1 MLITDSL
8 LLDYKRC
15 SRRAFLNIHGDPTQR
30 DQEREFLYRLRQENK
45 RHITS
50 VLDTYYPNY
59 EKLPL
64 SQSSWQEKAQ
74 ATEILMQQGV
84 DCIYQGILWVD
95 DERST
100 SLDWSEN
107 FLRILPFGYNYLGK
121 PHLLIKQPGQ
131 SKFGDWSYYP
141 VSIHLGRKAKPEYKL
156 IATFY
161 AQLLAIIQET
171 VPPTTELIVR
181 PLKQSSVDIE
191 QWLPKLQ
198 LILDECVTILETVQE
213 PEVFIARQRCN
224 LCRWYSHCYAIAQS
238 QQHLSL
244 VPGVTPSRYQSLQ
257 EIGVVTTDSLA
268 KANVDSLK
276 EMMGTEVAERLQQ
289 QARSLID
296 NHAIARAQSQYNLSE
311 ILSSRTIELYF
322 DIEAEPERNLDYL
335 LGVIVLDR
343 LTQTQIFYPFLAET
357 PEEEGVI
364 WQQFLELVNTYDQA
378 PIFHFSDYEKDTI
391 KRLGKLY
398 ETPPAQIQH
407 LLSRLIDL
415 HHCVITSVILPVENY
430 SLKSLGNWLGFH
442 WRDGGISGDQCVCW
456 YDQWLTTG
464 DRTSL
469 RSILRYNEDDCLA
482 TLHLRNWLLEFF
494 SKIEF
499 SS

>member
-15 SRRAFLNIHGDPTQR
+15 SRRAFLNLHGDPTQQ
-30 DQEREFLYRLRQENK
+30 DQERDFLDRLRQENK
-45 RHITS
+45 RHIAS
-50 VLDTYYPNY
+50 VLDTYYPHY
-59 EKLPL
+59 ERLPF

-74 ATEILMQQGV
+74 ATEVLMQQGV
-84 DCIYQGILWVD
+84 DCIYKGILWVD
-95 DERST
+95 DQCSNSIEWR
-100 SLDWSEN
+100 EN
-107 FLRILPFGYNYLGK
+107 SPRILPFGYDYLGK

-131 SKFGDWSYYP
+131 SKFGDWFYYP
-141 VSIHLGRKAKPEYKL
+141 ISIHLGRKAKPEYKL
-156 IATFY
+156 VATFY
-161 AQLLAIIQET
+161 AQLLAIIQEST
-171 VPPTTELIVR
+171 PPIAELIIR
-181 PLKQSSVDIE
+181 PLKHSSVDIV

-198 LILDECVTILETVQE
+198 LILEECVTILETADE
-213 PEVFIARQRCN
+213 PDVFIARQRCN
-224 LCRWYSHCYAIAQS
+224 LCRWYSYCHAIAQS

-257 EIGVVTTDSLA
+257 EIGILTTDSLA
-268 KANVDSLK
+268 KANLDSIK
-276 EMMGTEVAERLQQ
+276 ELMGTELAEKLQQ
-289 QARSLID
+289 QAHSLVH
-296 NHAIARAQSQYNLSE
+296 NHPLARPQSQYNLPE
-311 ILSSRTIELYF
+311 ILSPRRIELYF
-322 DIEAEPERNLDYL
+322 DIEAEPERNVDYL
-335 LGVIVLDR
+335 LGVVVVDR

-364 WQQFLELVNTYDQA
+364 WQQFLELVNTYDHA

-398 ETPPAQIQH
+398 KTPDPQIQH

-430 SLKSLGNWLGFH
+430 SLKSLANWLGFH
-442 WRDGGISGDQCVCW
+442 WRDAGISGDQCVCW

-464 DRTSL
+464 DRSCL
-469 RSILRYNEDDCLA
+469 SSILRYNEDDCLA
-482 TLHLRNWLLEFF
+482 TLHLKNWLLEFF